1 MADKTESLGRDGLEK
16 CKCGSIILVHPDLG
30 KRCSHWPL
38 CPSRDSVFRSMGEL
52 LSNPRALDPPRP
64 VVPRLAWQGRLT
76 LLAGREKGGKSTL
89 AGAATAAVTKGATFL
104 ECPTLEGTV
113 LYVHRE
119 EHKGEVLR
127 RFDRFGADNDSV
139 FLTDRIDLATLDQEV
154 PNYKPVL
161 IVIDTLAAFV
171 GGAIDDPGNS
181 AKWTPILQGFV
192 ALARDHDAAVL
203 LLHHAR
209 RSDGSYRDSSAIGA
223 APDALIEMREDTK
236 DRWVRQLSARARWE
250 VPDCNVR
257 LTAGGYVLAAGED
270 LSLDARVLDFVRV
283 NAGCSLRRLVNGI
296 AGRAKDTQAAVHAL
310 LKSHALVNEG
320 GGRGMA
326 LRVPGHA
333 PGNGYEP

>member
-1 MADKTESLGRDGLEK
+1 MAGETESLWEDGPGV
-16 CKCGSIILVHPDLG
+16 CKCGSIIRVHRDLG
-30 KRCSHWPL
+30 KRCSLWPL

-52 LSNPRALDPPRP
+52 LSDPRALDPPRP

-139 FLTDRIDLATLDQEV
+139 FLTDRIDLATLEREA

-250 VPDCNVR
+250 VPDYSVR
-257 LTAGGYVLAAGED
+257 LTESGYVLASGE
-270 LSLDARVLDFVRV
+270 LSLDARVLAFVGSNPRCNMRRV
-283 NAGCSLRRLVNGI
+283 TTAI
-296 AGRAKDTQAAVHAL
+296 AGRTAQVAATVHAL
-310 LKSHALVNEG
+310 LERGALVNAGTGGNHALVLAGSASGN
-320 GGRGMA
+320 A
-326 LRVPGHA
+326 AVP
-333 PGNGYEP
+333 